1 MIKKIT
7 FYLLERPKL
16 TKRLNYLFG
25 ALTVAFGIT
34 TTNVITI
41 YTPVKAI
48 IRSILF
54 CICFI
59 ATRFLDA
66 IIAGHEITK

>member
-1 MIKKIT
+1 MIEKIT
-7 FYLLERPKL
+7 NYLLERPKL
-16 TKRLNYLFG
+16 TKKLNHLFG
-25 ALTVAFGIT
+25 ILTVIFGLT
-34 TTNVITI
+34 TINVITI

-66 IIAGHEITK
+66 IIAGDEITK